1 MNYNLKN
8 LEFYDKDCY
17 KTNTIS
23 NNFDINNITLPIK
36 RIISNYFGDNG
47 YKELYVNY
55 IAKDDLTYPFYV
67 SYKKYKRNIN
77 NITKGFNDINLA
89 INFYNSINV

>member
-1 MNYNLKN
+1 MNYNFKN
-8 LEFYDKDCY
+8 LEFYDKDCH
-17 KTNTIS
+17 NASIIS

-67 SYKKYKRNIN
+67 RHYRYERDIKGI
-77 NITKGFNDINLA
+77 KGFNDINLA
-89 INFYNSINV
+89 IDFYNNINV